1 MNQRTCIILAMLT
14 VPVSI
19 DPASAQMPA
28 TKVVTAKTRE
38 LEAPSTITLVG
49 TVRAV
54 RRSEIGS
61 EMAGIVKTMFCRQ
74 GDLVESG
81 APLCKLDDT
90 SLVLRLAE
98 ARANLDSLKARHE
111 ELLAGTREQELKQL
125 KALLEESVA
134 NYDRWKFE
142 MGRIDRLYQ
151 GSDSNDK
158 EYQDTLASYRSTEQR
173 MIAAQAAY
181 DLAVEGPRKEVI
193 AQAAY
198 EVAEQ
203 QAVVDRLQSDIDKTS
218 IRAPFAGYVVERYA
232 EVGRWI
238 PAGGRVVELADLAT
252 VLARVDVPESAL
264 PYLNVGDTTRVKVD
278 ALRQTFHGRIKH
290 IIRQADEIARTFPVE
305 IELENEDGLLAGGM
319 FVRATVP
326 TGAIHRVVAVP
337 KDAIVER
344 EGVDYVA
351 VVLPHQQDSTMA
363 ALTAVTVGA
372 EIEDWIA
379 IRSGNVPEGATVI
392 TRGNEDIMPFPTPVL
407 IVDDKGTPVS
417 SVPEAPAPAGQG
429 ES

>member
-1 MNQRTCIILAMLT
+1 MKQRTCIMLAILI
-14 VPVSI
+14 VPVSVNS
-19 DPASAQMPA
+19 ANAQMPV
-28 TKVVTAKTRE
+28 TKVVTAKARE
-38 LEAPSTITLVG
+38 LEAPSTVTLVG

-61 EMAGIVKTMFCRQ
+61 EIAGIVKTMFCRQ

-81 APLCKLDDT
+81 AALCKLDDS

-98 ARANLDSLKARHE
+98 ARANLDSLNARHE

-125 KALLEESVA
+125 KALFDESVA

-142 MGRIDRLYQ
+142 MGRIDGLYQ
-151 GSDSNDK
+151 GSVSNDK
-158 EYQDTLASYRSTEQR
+158 EYQDTLASYRSSELR

-218 IRAPFAGYVVERYA
+218 IRAPFAGYVVERYT
-232 EVGRWI
+232 EVGQWI
-238 PAGGRVVELADLAT
+238 PAGGRVVDLADLAT
-252 VLARVDVPESAL
+252 VLVRVDVPESAL
-264 PYLNVGDTTRVKVD
+264 PYLAIGDTTRVKVD
-278 ALRQTFHGRIKH
+278 ALKQTFHGRIKH
-290 IIRQADEIARTFPVE
+290 IIRQADESARTFPVE

-326 TGAIHRVVAVP
+326 TGDTRRVVAVP
-337 KDAIVER
+337 KDAVVER

-379 IRSGNVPEGATVI
+379 IRSGNVPEGATVV

-417 SVPEAPAPAGQG
+417 SMPEAPAPTSRGG
-429 ES
+429 S